1 VTVDAGDVTLR
12 DASDLSLA
20 GSITGNLLSTSQA
33 LLLGPTTVGGT
44 AVLNADRAVTQD
56 GDVRVTG
63 TTAINA
69 AGQTVLLDRVANDF
83 TGRVTVDAGDVTLHD
98 ASDLSLAGSI
108 TGNLISTS
116 QALLLGP
123 TTVGGTAVLNADR
136 AVTQD
141 GDVRVTGT
149 TAINAA
155 GQTVLLDRVANDF
168 TGRVTVDAGDVTLH
182 DASDLSLAGS
192 ITGNLLSTS
201 QALLLGPTTVGGTA
215 VLNADRAVTQDGDVR
230 VTGTTAIN
238 AAGQTVLLDRV
249 ANDFT
254 GRVTVDA
261 GDVTLRDASDL
272 SLAGSITGNL
282 ISTSQALLLG
292 PTTVGGTAVLNADR
306 AVTQDGDVR
315 VTGTTA
321 INAAG
326 QTVLLDRVANDFT
339 GRVTVDAGDVTLRD
353 AGDLSLAGSVTGNLL
368 TTSQA
373 LLLGATMV
381 RRHGGRAERSA
392 EL

>member
-1 VTVDAGDVTLR
+1 
-12 DASDLSLA
+12 
-20 GSITGNLLSTSQA
+20 
-33 LLLGPTTVGGT
+33 
-44 AVLNADRAVTQD
+44 VLNADRAVTQD

-168 TGRVTVDAGDVTLH
+168 TGRVTVDAGDVTL
-182 DASDLSLAGS
+182 
-192 ITGNLLSTS
+192 
-201 QALLLGPTTVGGTA
+201 
-215 VLNADRAVTQDGDVR
+215 
-230 VTGTTAIN
+230 
-238 AAGQTVLLDRV
+238 
-249 ANDFT
+249 
-254 GRVTVDA
+254 
-261 GDVTLRDASDL
+261 RDASDL

-292 PTTVGGTAVLNADR
+292 PTTVGGTAVLNAGG

-315 VTGTTA
+315 GDRHDGDQRRGPDRSPRPRGERLHGPGDGRCRRRDVARRERPQPRRQRHRQPHHHQPGA
-321 INAAG
+321 AAG
-326 QTVLLDRVANDFT
+326 HDDGQWH
-339 GRVTVDAGDVTLRD
+339 GRAQRQRRGDAGR
-353 AGDLSLAGSVTGNLL
+353 
-368 TTSQA
+368 
-373 LLLGATMV
+373 
-381 RRHGGRAERSA
+381 
-392 EL
+392 